1 MVSHILHN
9 ILKHNVC
16 LYFELNLN
24 TTSIVFAQLNFRHY
38 IVSLAIMQLLS
49 FSPTFKH
56 SHLNSASTCMIEFHH
71 IAVGVW
77 SGVSCQLILHVLC
90 LTWFFA
96 FWWAPFCLFRV
107 ELLAAHVSWPNITII
122 EVLNDFLS
130 IPHHFPIFSTFS
142 CFISLIFLNAV

>member
-1 MVSHILHN
+1 MMVSHILHN

-56 SHLNSASTCMIEFHH
+56 SHLNSALTCMIEFHH
-71 IAVGVW
+71 IAVGV
-77 SGVSCQLILHVLC
+77 
-90 LTWFFA
+90 
-96 FWWAPFCLFRV
+96 
-107 ELLAAHVSWPNITII
+107 
-122 EVLNDFLS
+122 
-130 IPHHFPIFSTFS
+130 
-142 CFISLIFLNAV
+142 